1 VRVFRLCSLAL
12 SLALVVGTG
21 PLVTGHAEAASRSA
35 AGSKPHGRA
44 GRALVRT
51 PGRRPAQRAIRRSAP
66 RRPSIPWLRGNLP
79 NVQAQGSLIVDL
91 QDGEELFSRQPD
103 VARPI
108 ASISKLAATLAVV
121 ERGLVL
127 DQMTTVTRVD
137 LDVARGGARSRLVEG
152 ITLSNRDL
160 LHAALL
166 GSDNRAVSAL
176 GRAVGLSSAD
186 LATAM
191 TSKARELGCK
201 GTRFEDPT
209 GLSPQNVSTP
219 REAIVLLRAVM
230 DHPVLGPITR
240 RLEYDAHPVGR
251 APIRYSN
258 THRPAARSN
267 TVVLGGKTGFNNAA
281 RYCLVLAAEV
291 GGRTLGMAFLG
302 TEGELT
308 RFGDV
313 GRVSDWVVAYRAR
326 SKPDMVAGPALAART
341 APEPPTPAPASV
353 TPPPLPALFPAS
365 PAEADRPMPP
375 GAAQPPPATLEAPAS
390 AAPWLTAPAPVG
402 AAPVSPL

>member
-1 VRVFRLCSLAL
+1 VRAFRHCSLAL
-12 SLALVVGTG
+12 ALALVFGTG
-21 PLVTGHAEAASRSA
+21 PLWTGHAEAAS
-35 AGSKPHGRA
+35 
-44 GRALVRT
+44 GRALLRN
-51 PGRRPAQRAIRRSAP
+51 PSRRPAQRAMRRPAP
-66 RRPSIPWLRGNLP
+66 RRPAIPWLRGNLP
-79 NVQAQGSLIVDL
+79 NVQAQASLVIDL

-108 ASISKLAATLAVV
+108 ASISKLAATLTVV

-127 DQMTTVTRVD
+127 DQLTTVSRAD

-152 ITLSNRDL
+152 TTLSNRDL

-176 GRAVGLSSAD
+176 GRAVGLSAAE
-186 LATAM
+186 LAAAM

-240 RLEYDAHPVGR
+240 RVEYDAHPVGR

-258 THRPAARSN
+258 THRLAARSN
-267 TVVLGGKTGFNNAA
+267 TNVLGGKTGFNNAA

-326 SKPDMVAGPALAART
+326 RPEKTLAGPALAART
-341 APEPPTPAPASV
+341 APGPSAPVAAAV
-353 TPPPLPALFPAS
+353 IPPPLPVVVPAS
-365 PAEADRPMPP
+365 PTEADLPMPP
-375 GAAQPPPATLEAPAS
+375 GAAQPPPATLESPAS
-390 AAPWLTAPAPVG
+390 GPSWLTAPAPAGVM
-402 AAPVSPL
+402 PVSPF